1 VSDITGE
8 VAPSAVLTTVLP
20 GFTGTTLPPWL
31 EARLRAGLGG
41 VCLFAANI
49 VSLEQLRELT
59 DAIYAANPAAVVAV
73 DEEGGDVTRLFA
85 RTGSPYPGNAVL
97 GRIDDLDLTRAV
109 AEHVGWQL
117 RRVGCNVTFAPTV
130 DVNSNPD
137 NPVIGIRSFG
147 AVAERVA
154 AHGAAWVSGLQST
167 GVAASAKHFPGH
179 GDTAQDSHHTLP
191 VIDRSLDE
199 LRFRELVPFVAAI
212 EAGSQLIMTSHIVL
226 PQLDAE
232 NPATMSSTLL
242 MDLLRKDLGF
252 GGVVVSDALDMAG
265 AASPGGM
272 PETAVRALRAGCD
285 LLCLGT
291 DNTEDE
297 VLAIEQAVHAAVADG
312 QLDAGRVDQAA
323 ARVLALTDG
332 LAASRPP
339 LSDPAQLVQPGALPL
354 SDRELIAAFDIQPGA
369 HTWPGLPDS
378 FSVLRLETRRNMAV
392 GYVPWGPFAA
402 VADEPALPRHATF
415 AAQPQ
420 LEVDSENTTVPALA
434 TDVPVLVVGR
444 NIHQRSFAR
453 SVVDELRADHASVL
467 VVDMGWPSDDRRYAD
482 VATFGA
488 SRLVGRALVTYLA
501 GEPGSA

>member
-8 VAPSAVLTTVLP
+8 VGSSAILATVLP
-20 GFTGTTLPPWL
+20 GFTGTILPPWL

-41 VCLFAANI
+41 VCLFAGNI

-59 DAIYAANPAAVVAV
+59 EAIYAANPAAVVAV

-85 RTGSPYPGNAVL
+85 RTGSPYPGNAAL
-97 GRIDDLDLTRAV
+97 GRIDDLELTRAV
-109 AEHVGWQL
+109 AGQVGWQL

-137 NPVIGIRSFG
+137 NPVIGVRSFG
-147 AVAERVA
+147 ADADRVA

-199 LRFRELVPFVAAI
+199 LRSRELVPFVAAI
-212 EAGSQLIMTSHIVL
+212 EAGSRLIMTSHIVL
-226 PQLDAE
+226 PQLDAT
-232 NPATMSSTLL
+232 NPATMSPAVLT
-242 MDLLRKDLGF
+242 DLLREELGF

-272 PETAVRALRAGCD
+272 PETAIRALRAGCD

-291 DNTEDE
+291 DNTEAE

-312 QLDAGRVDQAA
+312 RLDAGRVIQAA
-323 ARVLALTDG
+323 NRVRALTEG
-332 LAASRPP
+332 LAASRPSVAEP
-339 LSDPAQLVQPGALPL
+339 EQLSEPSALPL
-354 SDRELIAAFDIQPGA
+354 SERDLIGAFDIQPVADGWRRA
-369 HTWPGLPDS
+369 RGS
-378 FSVLRLETRRNMAV
+378 FSVVRLETRPNMAV
-392 GYVPWGPFAA
+392 GSVPWSPFADHPEFVVTRESPA
-402 VADEPALPRHATF
+402 PPELPAD
-415 AAQPQ
+415 AA
-420 LEVDSENTTVPALA
+420 
-434 TDVPVLVVGR
+434 VLVVGR
-444 NIHQRSFAR
+444 DIHQHAFAR
-453 SVVDELRADHASVL
+453 AVVDRLRAEHESVL
-467 VVDMGWPSDDRRYAD
+467 VVDMGWPADDRRYAD

-488 SRLVGRALVTYLA
+488 SRLVGGALSTYLA
-501 GEPGSA
+501 GESGPV